1 MNESASKGRCTRRR
15 IRDVLVARI
24 LDGTYPAG
32 TRLKELTLAR
42 EFAVSQAP
50 VREALRELEGSGLV
64 TSERYRGTRVRGADY
79 QELLE
84 SYELRQVMEE
94 RALELAAP
102 YSPELIEALADRT
115 RAMTSAVEEKDPE
128 RYIDEALAFH
138 RHIVEA
144 SGNRSFLT
152 VWDFMHWNV
161 RGRVVLRRIASR
173 EGRGLKPLL
182 DLHRA
187 LSARIRAGDVPGAVD
202 KVRGLFRRIADALE
216 TP

>member
-1 MNESASKGRCTRRR
+1 VSESASKGRCTRRR
-15 IRDVLVARI
+15 IRDALVARI

-42 EFAVSQAP
+42 EFGVSQAP

-79 QELLE
+79 QELRE
-84 SYELRQVMEE
+84 SYDLRLVMEE
-94 RALELAAP
+94 RALQLAAP
-102 YSPELIEALADRT
+102 FSPELIDQLANRT
-115 RAMTSAVEEKDPE
+115 RAMASAVEGKDPE

-138 RHIVEA
+138 RQIVEA

-161 RGRVVLRRIASR
+161 RGRIVLRRIASR

-187 LSARIRAGDVPGAVD
+187 VSARIRAGDVPGATER
-202 KVRGLFRRIADALE
+202 VRALFRRIGDALE

>member
-1 MNESASKGRCTRRR
+1 MSESAPKGKCTRRR

-42 EFAVSQAP
+42 EFGVSQAP
-50 VREALRELEGSGLV
+50 IREALRELEGSALV

-79 QELLE
+79 QELRE
-84 SYELRQVMEE
+84 SYELRRIMEE

-102 YSPELIEALADRT
+102 FSPELIETLANRT
-115 RAMTSAVEEKDPE
+115 RAMASAVEEMDAE

-138 RHIVEA
+138 RSIVEA

-161 RGRVVLRRIASR
+161 RGRIVLRRFASH

-187 LSARIRAGDVPGAVD
+187 LNARMRAGDVPGAAD
-202 KVRGLFRRIADALE
+202 KVRALFSRIAAALD